1 MKKYEGNCALEY
13 SDFVLIHTRTSSIR
27 SQRCVQGGFKAEY
40 QIMGHETGSTLI
52 VTCFNPGSR
61 LKDLTLNPQ
70 MQL

>member
-1 MKKYEGNCALEY
+1 MKKYEGNSALEY
-13 SDFVLIHTRTSSIR
+13 SDFVLFHTWTSIR
-27 SQRCVQGGFKAEY
+27 SQRSVQGGFKAEY